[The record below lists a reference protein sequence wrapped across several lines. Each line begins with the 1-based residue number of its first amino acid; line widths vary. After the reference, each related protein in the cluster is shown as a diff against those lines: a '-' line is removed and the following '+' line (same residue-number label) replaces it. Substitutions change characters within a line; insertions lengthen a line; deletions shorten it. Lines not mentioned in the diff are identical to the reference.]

1 MKMAEYMFKELGYNL
16 IRKDDDYI
24 IYKKQLDNGCV
35 KTVIFCDQLKDVNVS
50 YGEFVNQTPSINMQL
65 FRAIEKQLKE
75 LVWIP

>member
-24 IYKKQLDNGCV
+24 IYEKQLDNDCV

>member
-24 IYKKQLDNGCV
+24 VYEKQLDNDCV
-35 KTVIFCDQLKDVNVS
+35 KTVTFCDQLQNVNVS
-50 YGEFVNQTPSINMQL
+50 YGEFVNQTPSIEMKL

>member
-1 MKMAEYMFKELGYNL
+1 MKMAEYMFQELGYNL

-24 IYKKQLDNGCV
+24 IYEKQLDNNCV
-35 KTVIFCDQLKDVNVS
+35 KTVTFCYQLQNVNVS
-50 YGEFVNQTPSINMQL
+50 YGEFVNQTPSIEMKL

>member
-24 IYKKQLDNGCV
+24 IYEKQLDNDCV
-35 KTVIFCDQLKDVNVS
+35 KTVIFCNQLKDVNVS

>member
-24 IYKKQLDNGCV
+24 IYEKQLDNDCV
-35 KTVIFCDQLKDVNVS
+35 KTVTFCDQLQDVNIS